1 LLTAPGATVV
11 PAEDE
16 DEAGADAD
24 AVDADTPQ
32 GAGLPEALSKPLTC
46 GTTTTARPATTT
58 TASTAI
64 NAGYARLCRSS
75 WLRYSRVARR

>member
-1 LLTAPGATVV
+1 MLTAPGAIAV

-16 DEAGADAD
+16 ADALEADAD
-24 AVDADTPQ
+24 AVEADTPQ

-64 NAGYARLCRSS
+64 NAGYARLCR
-75 WLRYSRVARR
+75 